1 MIVAD
6 WVFLGIILGGL
17 ALGSLLGF
25 GKLFKFFTSGIF
37 GIILS
42 IVVCFLIGAAFQGP
56 LTPFLDGLAEKIT
69 SVDNWFCQFL
79 GKINIQVILYYI
91 IMFVVV
97 WILRFIIVRII
108 KAVAESEN
116 KVLKV
121 FNRVT
126 GAVFFLA
133 ALLLI
138 ATLVLA
144 VIGWVGGSTSDK
156 VLEYLSTSKLGLG
169 EIYKFIISGFKEEAE
184 DAVALLAQVL

>member
-17 ALGSLLGF
+17 GLGALIGF

-56 LTPFLDGLAEKIT
+56 MTPLLDKLADKIAT
-69 SVDNWFCQFL
+69 VDNWFCDFL
-79 GKINIQVILYYI
+79 CKINIQVVLYYI
-91 IMFVVV
+91 IMFIVV
-97 WILRFIIVRII
+97 WLLRFVIVRIV

-116 KVLKV
+116 KVIKI

-126 GAVFFLA
+126 GAIFFLA

-138 ATLVLA
+138 ATLCLT

-169 EIYKFIISGFKEEAE
+169 EIYKFIIRGFEESEETA
-184 DAVALLAQVL
+184 AVIAQML